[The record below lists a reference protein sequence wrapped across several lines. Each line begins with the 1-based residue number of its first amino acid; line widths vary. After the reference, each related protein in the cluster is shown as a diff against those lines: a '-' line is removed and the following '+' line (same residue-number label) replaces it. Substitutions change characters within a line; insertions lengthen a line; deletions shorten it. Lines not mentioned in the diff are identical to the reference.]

1 MIDEFEKYLKQ
12 SNLSSN
18 TISSYLF
25 TLKQF
30 MKQYENLTLKNLRSY
45 KTWLIETYKP
55 KTVNLRIRAIN
66 CFLESIGKDKW
77 KLPSIRIQE
86 KSFLEN
92 VISEAD
98 YIYFKT
104 CLKNDVDP

>member
-30 MKQYENLTLKNLRSY
+30 IKQYENLTLKNLRSY

-66 CFLESIGKDKW
+66 CFLESIGKDMRTTVFGIVCRMLGGKD
-77 KLPSIRIQE
+77 E
-86 KSFLEN
+86 T
-92 VISEAD
+92 AM
-98 YIYFKT
+98 
-104 CLKNDVDP
+104 